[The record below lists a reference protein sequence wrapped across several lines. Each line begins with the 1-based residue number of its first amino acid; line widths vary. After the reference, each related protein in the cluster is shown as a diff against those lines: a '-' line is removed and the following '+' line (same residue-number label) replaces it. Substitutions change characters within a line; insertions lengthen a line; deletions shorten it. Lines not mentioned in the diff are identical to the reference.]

1 MQSGDLEMR
10 LILIGP
16 QGSGK
21 GTQGKKLTDEYNW
34 PSISAGELIRARMK
48 TDKAFAEKF
57 SSVNQGNLIPDQEIA
72 EMIKQRIKEKDCKK
86 GYILDG
92 FPRTVGQAELLDQ
105 MIKLDYAVLINV
117 PDEESIKRLS
127 ARWQCR
133 GCNKIYGLNEAP
145 PKVCPCGGEV
155 YQREDDKPAAIKKR
169 LELYHK
175 ETEPIL
181 GYYEKQRKLLKVS
194 GKGTVEEVFEK
205 IKKVLNG
212 KK

>member
-21 GTQGKKLTDEYNW
+21 GTQGKLLQHEYGW
-34 PSISAGELIRARMK
+34 LPISSGDLIRARIK
-48 TDKAFAEKF
+48 NDPSFDEKYGI
-57 SSVNQGNLIPDQEIA
+57 SKGNLLPDDIITQ
-72 EMIKQRIKEKDCKK
+72 MIKERIKEKDCEK

-92 FPRTVGQAELLDQ
+92 FPRKIKQAEVLDT
-105 MIKLDYAVLINV
+105 MIKVDYALLIDV
-117 PDEESIKRLS
+117 PDKESIKRLS
-127 ARWQCR
+127 ARWQCK

-181 GYYEKQRKLLKVS
+181 GYYEKQGKLLKVN

-205 IKKVLNG
+205 IKKVLG
-212 KK
+212 K